1 MQTRRHFLR
10 STSALIALPFLQ
22 SAGTRRFAKAAA
34 PVPPKKRMVF
44 IGMGYGVTQ
53 ETWFPDVKQTG
64 SDYKLPPGL
73 APLERHKP
81 DFTVIQGL
89 SNRYAEDAHSGSTF
103 WLTGANPH
111 EGGATFHNSISA
123 DQVAAAAFG
132 KDTRFSSLQ
141 LNGSD
146 KDLSGPGHGPGLSL
160 AWDHRGKPIA
170 GLNTPLA
177 AFHRLFSAE
186 QLPVEE
192 LRQRMKRKKSVL
204 DAVMVEA
211 RDLQR
216 GLAKNDV
223 EKLDEYFQSIREIEL
238 RVAKEDQWQSIP
250 KPTAPMAA
258 PAEGR
263 SGTEE
268 IRVMYDLMV
277 AALQTDSTRVLTYRL
292 PIANLLTS
300 LGVKVAAHDMSHYS
314 PGERQE
320 ASQKRDSANSEL
332 LAGLLDR
339 LKGVKESDG
348 TRLFDHTTVVFGSN
362 LSTVHNLTNCP
373 TLIAGGGSGIR
384 LGHHLVVAKDTP
396 LCNAWLTLLQGSG
409 IPLERHGDS
418 SGILKELRA

>member
-1 MQTRRHFLR
+1 MQKRRHFLR
-10 STSALIALPFLQ
+10 STSALIALPFLE
-22 SAGTRRFAKAAA
+22 SIGFRKFAKAAE
-34 PVPPKKRMVF
+34 PQRPPKRILF

-53 ETWFPDVKQTG
+53 ETWFPDVKTTG
-64 SDYKLPPGL
+64 PDYKLPPGL
-73 APLERHKP
+73 APLARHKR

-123 DQVAAAAFG
+123 DQVAAATFG
-132 KDTRFSSLQ
+132 KETRFSSLQ

-170 GLNTPLA
+170 GLNTPLTT
-177 AFHRLFSAE
+177 FHRLFSAE
-186 QLPVEE
+186 QVPVEE
-192 LRQRMKRKKSVL
+192 LRLRMARKRSLL

-211 RDLQR
+211 KDLQR

-223 EKLDEYFQSIREIEL
+223 EKLEEYFQSIREIEL
-238 RVAKEDQWQSIP
+238 RIAKEDQWQSIP
-250 KPTAPMAA
+250 KPKAPV
-258 PAEGR
+258 PTPPEGR
-263 SGTEE
+263 SGIEE

-277 AALQTDSTRVLTYRL
+277 AAFQTDSTRVLTYRL

-300 LGVKVAAHDMSHYS
+300 LGIKVAAHDMSHYS

-320 ASQKRDSANSEL
+320 ASQKRDSINSEL

-339 LKGVKESDG
+339 LKGITEPDG
-348 TRLFDHTTVVFGSN
+348 SRLFDHSTVVFGSN

-373 TLIAGGGSGIR
+373 TLIAGGGAGIR
-384 LGHHLVVAKDTP
+384 LGQHLVVPKDTP
-396 LCNAWLTLLQGSG
+396 LCNAWLTLLQGNG
-409 IPLERHGDS
+409 ISIERHGDS
-418 SGILKELRA
+418 SAILKELRA